1 MINRVINKISHSIYK
16 DIEEF
21 KRYNPNTDAKYNWR
35 DGTEGNWVVSDDGQ
49 VCQVLKRGKLKA
61 SRSDKVIKNYIRVPL
76 GTFVCTDKTKMEGD
90 PRKNLYSFGLANTN
104 AYKHKI
110 EKKETT
116 QREFLFAQ
124 FVAKGTDLVD
134 AFLKAYPT
142 ENRKYAEGQAKILL
156 KAKRIQRLI
165 REEIDKVLVDADI
178 TPLYLLEQMKS
189 VVDNQSSNDRDKI
202 QAIKTLMQITGMMD
216 TEKRTES
223 VAVFQGFTKEQLDA
237 IGSGK
242 VKQIASAE
250 REVDIK

>member
-134 AFLKAYPT
+134 AFLK
-142 ENRKYAEGQAKILL
+142 
-156 KAKRIQRLI
+156 
-165 REEIDKVLVDADI
+165 
-178 TPLYLLEQMKS
+178 QMKS

>member
-1 MINRVINKISHSIYK
+1 MITRKINKINHPIYK
-16 DIEEF
+16 NIEEF
-21 KRYNPNTDAKYNWR
+21 KRYNPNIDAKHNWR

-61 SRSDKVIKNYIRVPL
+61 SGSDKVIKNYIRVPL
-76 GTFVCTDKTKMEGD
+76 GTFVCTDKTKMKGD
-90 PRKNLYSFGLANTN
+90 PKKNLYSFGLANTS

-142 ENRKYAEGQAKILL
+142 ENRKYAESQAKILL

-189 VVDNQSSNDRDKI
+189 IVDGQSSNDRDKI

-237 IGSGK
+237 IGSGE

-250 REVDIK
+250 REVDVK